1 MTVRRFPLLHQLN
14 TTLLLSRVGRR
25 LGRTATL
32 DDLDDATLD
41 AILPKGTEWVWML
54 GVWRTGDAARAIS
67 RADPAVRHAADEA
80 LGTWTEV
87 DIAGSPF
94 AITGTVV
101 ADRFGGEAALGRLR
115 TRLDGRG
122 IRLMLDFIPNHTAP
136 DHPWVAEDPDLYV
149 NGDAHAIETD
159 PLNWRRIETS
169 KGTRV
174 IALGRDPYFPG
185 WADTLQLD
193 YAHPE
198 TQARMRASLIDVA
211 GHCDGAR
218 ADMAMLVL
226 PEVVRRTWY
235 RDAADFWPD
244 AIGGVRRTHPDF
256 LMLAEV
262 YWGLEDALL
271 ARGFDHAYDKT
282 LYDALSSRDA
292 GRVRDGLAAPV
303 ERQSR
308 LARFTENH
316 DEARAAT
323 MFPWPVDRTAS
334 AIALLSP
341 GLRFTHEGQ
350 RDGARRHVSLHLGR
364 GPDERADPVIRAFF
378 DRLFLILNEAVFHD
392 GRFAPLAPEAAWQGN
407 PSHSGFVLFEWRDAG
422 RLVLVV
428 ANHGAGQGQCRV
440 FLDLPA
446 EGVIRLADLAGD
458 EHYERDAAETAR
470 AGLYLDL
477 PAWGL
482 NVFDVTHHDR

>member
-1 MTVRRFPLLHQLN
+1 MRRFPLLHQLN
-14 TTLLLSRVGRR
+14 TTLLLSRIGRR
-25 LGRTATL
+25 LGRAATL
-32 DDLDDATLD
+32 DDLDDATLA
-41 AILPKGTEWVWML
+41 AILPQGTEWVWML

-67 RADPAVRHAADEA
+67 RADPAVRHAADET
-80 LGTWTEV
+80 LGTWTDD
-87 DIAGSPF
+87 DITGSPF

-101 ADRFGGEAALGRLR
+101 ADRFGGEAALARLR
-115 TRLDGRG
+115 ARLDRRG

-136 DHPWVAEDPDLYV
+136 DHPWVREDPDLYV

-159 PLNWRRIETS
+159 PLNWRRVETVR
-169 KGTRV
+169 GTRI

-193 YAHPE
+193 YANPE
-198 TQARMRASLIDVA
+198 TQARMRASLLEVA
-211 GHCDGAR
+211 RHGDGVR

-226 PEVVRRTWY
+226 PEVIRRTWH

-244 AIGGVRRTHPDF
+244 AIGAVRETRPDF
-256 LMLAEV
+256 VMLAEV

-271 ARGFDHAYDKT
+271 ARGFDYAYDKT
-282 LYDALSSRDA
+282 LYDALASRDA
-292 GRVRDGLAAPV
+292 GRVRDSLAAPN
-303 ERQSR
+303 ERQQH

-323 MFPWPVDRTAS
+323 IFPWPVDRTAS

-350 RDGARRHVSLHLGR
+350 RDGARLHVSLHLGR
-364 GPDERADPVIRAFF
+364 GPDERADPAIRAFF
-378 DRLFLILNEAVFHD
+378 DRLFAILDADVFHA
-392 GRFAPLAPEAAWQGN
+392 GHFAPLAPQAAWPGN
-407 PSHSGFVLFEWRDAG
+407 PSHAGFVLFQWRDAE
-422 RLVLVV
+422 RLVVVV

-446 EGVIRLADLAGD
+446 DGVIGLADLAGD
-458 EHYERDAAETAR
+458 EHYERDGAETAR
-470 AGLYLDL
+470 AGLYLDR
-477 PAWGL
+477 PAFGL
-482 NVFDVTHHDR
+482 NVFDVTHRAR

>member
-1 MTVRRFPLLHQLN
+1 MTRHFPLLHQLN

-25 LGRTATL
+25 LGRVATL
-32 DDLDDATLD
+32 DDLDEPTLD
-41 AILPKGTEWVWML
+41 AILPRGTEWVWML
-54 GVWRTGDAARAIS
+54 GVWRTGDAARAVS
-67 RADPAVRHAADEA
+67 RADPAVRHAADET
-80 LGTWTEV
+80 LGTWTEE
-87 DIAGSPF
+87 DITGSPF

-101 ADRFGGEAALGRLR
+101 ADRFGGEAALARLRGRLDR
-115 TRLDGRG
+115 RG

-136 DHPWVAEDPDLYV
+136 DHPWVAENPDLYV
-149 NGDAHAIETD
+149 NGDAHAIDTD
-159 PLNWRRIETS
+159 PLNWRRVETS

-198 TQARMRASLIDVA
+198 TQARMRASLLDVA
-211 GHCDGAR
+211 RHCDGAR

-226 PEVVRRTWY
+226 PEVVRRTWH

-244 AIGGVRRTHPDF
+244 AIRGVRETRPDF

-271 ARGFDHAYDKT
+271 ARGFDYAYDKT
-282 LYDALSSRDA
+282 LYDALAARDA
-292 GRVRDGLAAPV
+292 GRVRDSLAAPI

-341 GLRFTHEGQ
+341 GLRFTHEEQ
-350 RDGARRHVSLHLGR
+350 RDGAKLHVSLHLGR
-364 GPDERADPVIRAFF
+364 GPDEPADPAIRAFF
-378 DRLFLILNEAVFHD
+378 DRLFTILDADVLHRGHFT
-392 GRFAPLAPEAAWQGN
+392 PLPPEAAWSAN
-407 PSHSGFVLFEWRDAG
+407 PSHAGFVLFQWRDDT
-422 RLVLVV
+422 RFVLVV
-428 ANHGAGQGQCRV
+428 ANHAAGRGQCRV
-440 FLDLPA
+440 FLDLPDS
-446 EGVIRLADLAGD
+446 GMIRLVDLAGD
-458 EHYERDAAETAR
+458 ERYERDGAETSR
-470 AGLYLDL
+470 AGLFLDL

-482 NVFDVTHHDR
+482 NVFDVTHRAT